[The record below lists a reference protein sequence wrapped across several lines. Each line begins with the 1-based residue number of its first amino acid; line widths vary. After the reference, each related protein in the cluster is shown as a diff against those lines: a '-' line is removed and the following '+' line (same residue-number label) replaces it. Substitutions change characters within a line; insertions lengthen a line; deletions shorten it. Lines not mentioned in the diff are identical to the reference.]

1 MTESERILAS
11 FAPDADEAAETP
23 PSVCA
28 DYDDDTED
36 DIKEPVSVSHVAAKN
51 EAIAHARALVA
62 PELLKPGKIDDKTK
76 LKRLHMA
83 GLNHDEIA
91 EFFGVSRVAVTKMV
105 GKMGLEAPKYTP
117 EEFKG
122 RMEHEMLDRMNKLLG
137 SMSADKI
144 ASASLSQLIMAF
156 GILYDKV
163 RLQRGESTQNVAALN
178 VHKLDPKALE
188 AIKAVIDM
196 ETTKKLVEARKSYS
210 EVA

>member
-1 MTESERILAS
+1 MAEEDLEDTI
-11 FAPDADEAAETP
+11 AAEEEKP
-23 PSVCA
+23 NPGWVA
-28 DYDDDTED
+28 
-36 DIKEPVSVSHVAAKN
+36 IKNAQVEQ
-51 EAIAHARALVA
+51 ARALVA

-105 GKMGLEAPKYTP
+105 GKMGLDCPKYTP
-117 EEFKG
+117 EEFKA
-122 RMEHEMLDRMNKLLG
+122 RMEHEMLERMNKLLG
-137 SMSADKI
+137 SMTPDKI

-196 ETTKKLVEARKSYS
+196 ETNKKLAEARKSYS